1 MAATRALR
9 MIWVCWLLLIADGL
23 AQRKMQTAYGNV
35 EEITAA
41 QLKAYLAFIAA
52 DELEGRNTPSRGLN
66 TAAQFLATQLMRFGA
81 KPAGEEG
88 SYFQTLKLSQVT
100 IDPRTTMAELGGRTW
115 KYGEDFLANETAAQV
130 SGAMVYIGPGWTI
143 KTDSVFADES
153 IDVRGKI
160 IITHAGFP
168 PGMRFS
174 RRDWESPSDY
184 ARRRGASAI
193 VYVPTFQSLTNWPRT
208 RQNAVETGDVFV
220 NKFQEE
226 EEPSVPN
233 ITASAQML
241 TEIFRGES
249 ENAQAL
255 FKRGLT
261 GEKGKA
267 FALDANKILR
277 LTVTVKT
284 KAEAT
289 RNVIAVLEGSDN
301 KLKQEYVALGAHYDH
316 VGIGRSVAGDSIYN
330 GADDDGS
337 GTTALLAI
345 AEAFAQGP
353 RPKRSLLF
361 VWHTGEEQ
369 GLWGSKYFTQHPT
382 VPLAQVVTQ
391 LNMDMIGR
399 SKKPGD
405 TNTAN
410 NELSGANEV
419 YVIGA
424 KMMSTQ
430 LGELSARVNKNF
442 LNLAFNERYDD
453 PKDPNQFFFRSDH
466 FHYAQKGIPIIFYFD
481 GIHEDYHRPSDSV
494 DKIDFVKLEK
504 IARTIGATA
513 WEIANLPSRPVVDKK
528 LPEELSNMH

>member
-1 MAATRALR
+1 MSSKQGFR
-9 MIWVCWLLLIADGL
+9 IIFVCGL
-23 AQRKMQTAYGNV
+23 MLVANVSAQRKSQTTYGNV

-41 QLKAYLAFIAA
+41 QLKAYLSFIAS

-81 KPAGEEG
+81 KPAGEDG

-100 IDPRTTMAELGGRTW
+100 IDPSMTMAEVSGRTW

-130 SGAMVYIGPGWTI
+130 NGAMVYIGQGWTS
-143 KTDSVFADES
+143 KSDSLFADES
-153 IDVRGKI
+153 LEVRGKI

-168 PGMRFS
+168 SGMRFN
-174 RRDWESPSDY
+174 RADWESPSGY

-193 VYVPTFQSLTNWPRT
+193 IYVPTFQSLANWPRT
-208 RQNAVETGDVFV
+208 RQNAVEAGEVFV

-226 EEPSVPN
+226 EEPAVPN
-233 ITASAQML
+233 ITASAQLL
-241 TEIFRGES
+241 TEIFRNES
-249 ENAQAL
+249 ESAQTI
-255 FKRGLT
+255 FKRSLS

-267 FALDANKILR
+267 FALNASKILR
-277 LTVTVKT
+277 LTVAVKT
-284 KAEAT
+284 KAETT

-316 VGIGRSVAGDSIYN
+316 VGIGRAVAGDSIYN

-345 AEAFAQGP
+345 AEAFAHGV

-369 GLWGSKYFTQHPT
+369 GLWGAKYFTNNPT
-382 VPLAQVVTQ
+382 VPLTQIVAQ

-405 TNTAN
+405 TNAAN
-410 NELSGANEV
+410 DALSGPHEV

-424 KMMSTQ
+424 QMMSTQ
-430 LGELSARVNKNF
+430 LGELSERVNKNF
-442 LNLAFNERYDD
+442 LNLAFNPRYDD

-481 GIHEDYHRPSDSV
+481 GIHEDYHKPSDSV

-504 IARTIGATA
+504 VARTIGATA

-528 LPEELSNMH
+528 LPEELTRER